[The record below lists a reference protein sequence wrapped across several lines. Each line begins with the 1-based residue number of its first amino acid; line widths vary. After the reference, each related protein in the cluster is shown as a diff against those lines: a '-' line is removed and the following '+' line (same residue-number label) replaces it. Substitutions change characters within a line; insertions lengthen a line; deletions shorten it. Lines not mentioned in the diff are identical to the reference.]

1 VLKLGTTYLEMRF
14 WERREGG
21 DSSTRR
27 KNSESV
33 TRRRMKKGFT
43 EKTNI

>member
-1 VLKLGTTYLEMRF
+1 VLKLGRTYPEMRF

-27 KNSESV
+27 KRSESE
-33 TRRRMKKGFT
+33 TRRRTKKGFT